1 LGQQR
6 RSGGGERG
14 GLDEFAAVHGSL
26 LVNVTNQMETVF
38 TGYSFFC
45 NAWPKNSNR

>member
-6 RSGGGERG
+6 RGGGGERG

-26 LVNVTNQMETVF
+26 LMNVTNQMETF
-38 TGYSFFC
+38 FSGYRFF
-45 NAWPKNSNR
+45 